1 MLDFQGAVPRH
12 ETSMRHRANL
22 DILRAFAVCTVL
34 VDHMMPT
41 LHRYAG
47 MDNQPLLN
55 FTTQIGHA
63 GVLAFFVH
71 TSLVLMYSLERMH
84 QTMDKVTVRF
94 YVRRFFRI
102 YPLAIFCILLVI
114 VLHIPSNT
122 WRDATAVTPAVVVAN
137 VLLIQNL
144 VVKREVLGP
153 LWSLPYEV
161 QMYLVLP
168 ALFLLARK
176 RRAPMYLGALI
187 ALFCML
193 GTALAIETGHL
204 NMAAYV
210 PCFLAGVLCY
220 ALRNRIR
227 PRAPSLLW
235 PPFVLTAIAI
245 FCLANERSE
254 ATYWSGWIFSLVLGL
269 AINAFRDSRLPR
281 LNWAAEKVA
290 LYSYGMYL
298 LHVPVL
304 YLVFV
309 KMHVQNLVL
318 GPALFFFLTV
328 AASMVTFHYLESPF
342 IELGRRLSSSG
353 VPEAPPDPA
362 VVSAA
367 P

>member
-1 MLDFQGAVPRH
+1 MV
-12 ETSMRHRANL
+12 
-22 DILRAFAVCTVL
+22 
-34 VDHMMPT
+34 PT
-41 LHRYAG
+41 LHKYAG
-47 MDNQPLLN
+47 LNNATVLN
-55 FTTQIGHA
+55 FTVQIGHA

-84 QTMDKVTVRF
+84 QSMEHVAWRF

-122 WRDATAVTPAVVVAN
+122 WRDPTVITPGVVAAN
-137 VLLIQNL
+137 LLLIQNI
-144 VVKREVLGP
+144 VVKKDVLGP

-168 ALFLLARK
+168 ALFLLAWRK
-176 RRAPMYLGALI
+176 RGPLYLGGLI
-187 ALFCML
+187 ALFCIL
-193 GTALAIETGHL
+193 GTALAIKTGHL

-220 ALRNRIR
+220 SLRKRIP
-227 PRAPSLLW
+227 PRISSLLW
-235 PPFVLTAIAI
+235 PPFVLAAVCIY
-245 FCLANERSE
+245 CLANERSE
-254 ATYWSGWIFSLVLGL
+254 ATYWSGWIFSLALGL
-269 AINAFRDSRLPR
+269 AINAFHDSKLPR
-281 LNWAAEKVA
+281 LNFAAEKVA

-304 YLVFV
+304 YFLFV
-309 KMHVQNLVL
+309 RMHVQNLVL
-318 GPALFFFLTV
+318 GPLAFFAMTV
-328 AASMVTFHYLESPF
+328 AASMITYHYLESPF
-342 IELGRRLSSSG
+342 IELGRRLSTPGISQL
-353 VPEAPPDPA
+353 PPDPS